1 VGDAKRI
8 IVKPISAKDANRI
21 VRQLHYSGKVDTR
34 SQLHLGVFLDGK
46 CGGAMQFGPSVN
58 KHASRN
64 LFRDCGWNEWIE
76 LHRMAFADWL
86 PRNGESR
93 AIGYAIRW
101 IRKQYP
107 HISFVVSYADGA
119 QCGDG
124 TIYRASGFVLTD
136 IKKNTS
142 MWEMPDGE
150 VVCSIVFNPGF
161 QGNAGKNSIKARYG
175 KTGSGAASSFLKGV
189 GAKQLTGFQLRY
201 IYFLDPTAR
210 DRLTVPILPFSEI
223 DKRGAGM
230 YKGKPRLQRASSETV
245 DTSGVQPEKGGSIPT
260 DALQQEANG

>member
-1 VGDAKRI
+1 MGDAKQL
-8 IVKPISAKDANRI
+8 IVKPISAQDANRI
-21 VRQLHYSGKVDTR
+21 IRALHYSGKVDTR
-34 SQLHLGVFLDGK
+34 TQLHLGVFMGDK

-64 LFRDCGWNEWIE
+64 LFRDAKWNEWIE
-76 LHRMAFADWL
+76 LHRLAFADWL

-93 AIGYAIRW
+93 AIGYALRW
-101 IRKQYP
+101 IRKTYP
-107 HISFVVSYADGA
+107 HINFVVSYADGA

-124 TIYRASGFVLTD
+124 GIYRASGFVLTD

-161 QGNAGKNSIKARYG
+161 QGNAGKKSIKARYG
-175 KTGSGAASSFLKGV
+175 KTGSGAASGFLRGI

-210 DRLTVPILPFSEI
+210 DRLTVPILSFSEI
-223 DKRGAGM
+223 AKRGAGM
-230 YKGKPRLQRASSETV
+230 YRGKPRTLCAGS
-245 DTSGVQPEKGGSIPT
+245 DTKDTPSDQLGEGGSTPT
-260 DALQQEANG
+260 PALHS

>member
-1 VGDAKRI
+1 MASAKDL
-8 IVKPISAKDANRI
+8 IVKPIKAADANRI
-21 VRQLHYSGKVDTR
+21 VRALHYSGKVDTR
-34 SQLHLGVFLDGK
+34 SQVHLGVFLDGK

-64 LFRDCGWNEWIE
+64 LFKDCGWNEWIE

-86 PRNGESR
+86 PRNSESR
-93 AIGYAIRW
+93 CIGYVMRW
-101 IRKQYP
+101 MRKTYP

-136 IKKNTS
+136 IKTNSS

-161 QGNAGKNSIKARYG
+161 GGNAGKNSVKARYG
-175 KTGSGAASSFLKGV
+175 KTGSEAACAFLKRI
-189 GAKQLTGFQLRY
+189 GAKQIPGFQLRY
-201 IYFLDPTAR
+201 VYFLDPTAR

-230 YKGKPRLQRASSETV
+230 YKGKPRDKQAMAA
-245 DTSGVQPEKGGSIPT
+245 TSGTAAGQHRPSRSTTREP
-260 DALQQEANG
+260 A

>member
-1 VGDAKRI
+1 MGEAKRI
-8 IVKPISAKDANRI
+8 IVKPISAKDGNRI
-21 VRQLHYSGKVDTR
+21 IRALHYSGKVDTR
-34 SQLHLGVFLDGK
+34 SQIHLGVFMEGR

-76 LHRMAFADWL
+76 LHRLAFADWL

-93 AIGYAIRW
+93 SIGYAMRW
-101 IRKQYP
+101 IRKTYP

-124 TIYRASGFVLTD
+124 GIYRASGFSLTS

-142 MWEMPDGE
+142 MWEMPGGE
-150 VVCSIVFNPGF
+150 VVCSLVFNPGF
-161 QGNAGKNSIKARYG
+161 QRNAGQNSIKARFG
-175 KTGSGAASSFLKGV
+175 KTGSGAATGFLKGI
-189 GAKQLTGFQLRY
+189 GARRLPGFQLRY
-201 IYFLDPTAR
+201 VYFLDPTAR

-223 DKRGAGM
+223 ARVGAGM
-230 YKGKPRLQRASSETV
+230 YKGKPTQRAGSK
-245 DTSGVQPEKGGSIPT
+245 DGVAPCDQQGEGGSIPT
-260 DALQQEANG
+260 PALHIGGGK